1 MENEKLE
8 RAKERMVHVRLP
20 EIIHKKVRISA
31 AENDQTIQDWVFRII
46 TRELDRQ
53 ELNKTESIK

>member
-20 EIIHKKVRISA
+20 ESIHKKVRISA
-31 AENDQTIQDWVFRII
+31 AENDQTIQDWVFGII
-46 TRELDRQ
+46 RRELDRQ